1 MTAYRTEQNTEYNS
15 TEIYFDTKPTDEE
28 RTALKAIGCRW
39 HSVKKCWYT
48 RKTAAEVADA
58 LGSAPAAQGKGEKQ
72 PAKLPA
78 LTLDTLPKAKEIKN
92 GGLYDGWEG
101 ANAHKWSGRDEL
113 KTLLLGD
120 FKRAGI
126 RATVRTGRCGYDTK
140 LTVSVRVSPDEI
152 KTFDEW
158 REEYGGDDL
167 NFIYSLYHFGW
178 IDYRETDDE
187 PYKNIHCDA
196 LQAMPTDEREK
207 LCRTILQSTYRR
219 YIGIVQDVNT
229 YYQKSE
235 SVLTK
240 AAADRL
246 TLAKAIVNTYN
257 HDCSNSMIDYFD
269 RWIYDDYCVKIA

>member
-58 LGSAPAAQGKGEKQ
+58 LGKGEERQ

-78 LTLDTLPKAKEIKN
+78 LTLDTLPKAKEIKD

-101 ANAHKWSGRDEL
+101 ANARKWSGRDEL

-126 RATVRTGRCGYDTK
+126 RATVRAGRCGYDTK
-140 LTVSVRVSPDEI
+140 ITVSVRISPDEI
-152 KTFDEW
+152 KTYDEW
-158 REEYGGDDL
+158 RAEYSGDDL
-167 NFIYSLYHFGW
+167 NYIYSLYHFGW

-187 PYKNIHCDA
+187 PYKNIHCEA
-196 LQAMPTDEREK
+196 L
-207 LCRTILQSTYRR
+207 
-219 YIGIVQDVNT
+219 
-229 YYQKSE
+229 
-235 SVLTK
+235 
-240 AAADRL
+240 
-246 TLAKAIVNTYN
+246 
-257 HDCSNSMIDYFD
+257 
-269 RWIYDDYCVKIA
+269 